1 LYGKINAA
9 NPLAAF
15 IQEVKTMIEIVPY
28 KPSWPVEFVQI
39 ASQLRSALGEL
50 ALRIDH
56 IGSTS
61 VPGLDAKDIIDIQLT
76 VSSFDDFQPVQ
87 SALEGIGFTLNPDY
101 VRDHRPP
108 GAQGPAS
115 DWEKR
120 YFHPSRGQ
128 RPIHLHVRA
137 AGRPNQLYPLLFRD
151 YLRAHPAAAAGYAAL
166 KRALARFHGNSD
178 DHTPYVEIKDPVCDI
193 IMAAAYE
200 WAEQVGWQPGPSDA

>member
-87 SALEGIGFTLNPDY
+87 SALDGIGFTLNPDY

-115 DWEKR
+115 DWESAISTLPEGSGLFTCTCAPLAAR
-120 YFHPSRGQ
+120 TSSTHCCFVTTCALTPPPQ
-128 RPIHLHVRA
+128 LDTRPLSGLWRA
-137 AGRPNQLYPLLFRD
+137 FTAT
-151 YLRAHPAAAAGYAAL
+151 ATT
-166 KRALARFHGNSD
+166 
-178 DHTPYVEIKDPVCDI
+178 TPPT
-193 IMAAAYE
+193 
-200 WAEQVGWQPGPSDA
+200 

>member
-87 SALEGIGFTLNPDY
+87 SALEGIGFTIKPDY

-178 DHTPYVEIKDPVCDI
+178 DHTPYVEIKDSVCDI